1 MIDQTN
7 KTLVKILDNNK
18 PNSLANLKAHIQKT
32 IAKSFCVDCRKITDP
47 ANYKNQLD
55 ADEYYISGICDECQ
69 PYFFGEKQ

>member
-1 MIDQTN
+1 MIDHEV
-7 KTLVKILDNNK
+7 KSLVKNIRENK
-18 PNSLANLKAHIQKT
+18 HNSLAILHQHIQKT

-69 PYFFGEKQ
+69 PYYFGEK